1 MTLNNKSN
9 ENWRLNIMK
18 KIEAI
23 IRPSKLEGV
32 KAALSD
38 YGINGITITQVVGC
52 GLQKGQTEF
61 YRGNPVHINLLPK
74 IKLEIVVKGEQA
86 EDVIGII
93 IDNSKTGKVG
103 DGKIFIQ
110 DISGAVRIRTGE
122 RDREAL

>member
-1 MTLNNKSN
+1 
-9 ENWRLNIMK
+9 MK